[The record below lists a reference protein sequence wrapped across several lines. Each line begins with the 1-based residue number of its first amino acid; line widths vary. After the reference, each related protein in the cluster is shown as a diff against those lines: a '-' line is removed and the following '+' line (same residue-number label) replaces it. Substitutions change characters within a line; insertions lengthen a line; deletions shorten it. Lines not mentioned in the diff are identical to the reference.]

1 MNTNKSKSILTTTAF
16 VLFFTGTALAGFPG
30 HHNSARKSADVDFTQ
45 TTKVPNGP
53 TLQPGTYKV
62 ALLNSDA
69 SAAEVGFYRGD
80 KLVGEAAVRLV
91 DQGNKIRETE
101 VYANI
106 QDDHSQLVTEMDL
119 SGWTEKVIFS
129 QSDTTIGSGE

>member
-1 MNTNKSKSILTTTAF
+1 
-16 VLFFTGTALAGFPG
+16 
-30 HHNSARKSADVDFTQ
+30 VDFTQ

-69 SAAEVGFYRGD
+69 SAAEVGFYRDD
-80 KLVGEAAVRLV
+80 KLVGEAPVRLV
-91 DQGNKIRETE
+91 DQGNKIRETQ

-129 QSDTTIGSGE
+129 QSDTTSASGE